1 MRLLFESLKIY
12 SHTGIYC
19 LLSIIMNVTEFEE
32 NYIYRILY
40 RAIKYV
46 YETYFCYAKN
56 DSFIFIKLNNCL
68 CNSFR
73 RNRIDFTHINN
84 IIFQCLLFIAC
95 VSNTLKLFHEHIFGF
110 GSLRRNTIFIYALI
124 VLYAIICHAI
134 FSKFSQN
141 IWSKF

>member
-1 MRLLFESLKIY
+1 MMWATWLCF
-12 SHTGIYC
+12 C
-19 LLSIIMNVTEFEE
+19 LLSIMMNVTEFEE

-46 YETYFCYAKN
+46 YETYFCYAAKN
-56 DSFIFIKLNNCL
+56 DSFIFIKLNYFCAT
-68 CNSFR
+68 
-73 RNRIDFTHINN
+73 IYFTHINN

-134 FSKFSQN
+134 FPKFSQN
-141 IWSKF
+141 I